1 MILDIKDLH
10 HNYGDVQ
17 ALNKLNFSIKK
28 NSIVSILGPSG
39 CGKTTLIRVIAG
51 LEEIQKGEIY
61 IEEDLVANTKFNL
74 PPENRP
80 ISYVFQDFALF
91 PHMSVLENISFAAGS
106 HKNKK
111 QLLDQVIQLAKVEGF
126 LDKYP
131 HSLSGGEQQRVALA
145 RSIAVQ
151 PKLLLLDEPFSDL
164 DLNLKTEIIDDTL
177 HLINSLESSAI
188 VVTHNAEEAMFLS
201 DTIIVM
207 EKGSIVQIGSPHEI
221 YFKPSNLYVA
231 SLFGETNIFESEVID
246 NYCLTPLGAIKSTN
260 ISNNQKVNIVIR
272 PEAIKLNL
280 EKSPLLNPNSGV
292 VVDSKFLGNN
302 TIVHMTVNDVQNNK
316 HHIHSKI
323 GGNFLPP
330 AASSVSITLDQ
341 SQIFIFPR

>member
-1 MILDIKDLH
+1 MILDIKDLS
-10 HNYGDVQ
+10 HNYGELR

-51 LEEIQKGEIY
+51 LEEIQQGEIY
-61 IEEDLVANTKFNL
+61 LEDSLVANRKFNL

-91 PHMSVLENISFAAGS
+91 PHMSVLENISFAAS
-106 HKNKK
+106 PHENKK
-111 QLLDQVIQLAKVEGF
+111 QLIDQVIQLAKVNGF
-126 LDKYP
+126 LHKYP
-131 HSLSGGEQQRVALA
+131 HALSGGEQQRVALA

-207 EKGSIVQIGSPHEI
+207 ENGSIVQIGSPHDI
-221 YFKPSNLYVA
+221 YFNPSNLYVA
-231 SLFGETNIFESEVID
+231 SLFGETNVFESEIID
-246 NYCLTPLGAIKSTN
+246 KECLTPLGAIKSGN
-260 ISNNQKVNIVIR
+260 YQNNQKVNVVIR

-280 EKSPLLNPNSGV
+280 EKSPLLSPHNGV
-292 VVDSKFLGNN
+292 VVDSKFLGNS
-302 TIVHMTVNDVQNNK
+302 TIIHMTVNDNENNK
-316 HHIHSKI
+316 HHIHSKVN
-323 GGNFLPP
+323 GNFLPP
-330 AASSVSITLDQ
+330 AASSVSVTLDP